1 MSYAL
6 EGVFFG
12 GMEGEKERALEPGQA
27 TRKEPGQATRKPAIS
42 EALETC
48 FGSILPYKALL

>member
-12 GMEGEKERALEPGQA
+12 EMGGEKERALEPGQA
-27 TRKEPGQATRKPAIS
+27 PRTPAIS
-42 EALETC
+42 EGLEA